1 MKKILN
7 PKLLMAVLV
16 ASFLIAL
23 VDYELNDGLTFIGK
37 TFAGIIGVIL
47 IGLAGFVLFVFG
59 KWIVNLFK

>member
-1 MKKILN
+1 MKKLLN

-23 VDYELNDGLTFIGK
+23 VDYEINGMSIVGK
-37 TFAGIIGVIL
+37 VFSWIIGVIL
-47 IGLAGFVLFVFG
+47 IAIGGFVLYVFG